1 MRGEDRVKGRWEE
14 QEEVRRGGGKERGKR
29 IGESGRIRKKIKKEN
44 KQGKKGKREQEN
56 KNKTRKKIRSEEE
69 ERNRK

>member
-29 IGESGRIRKKIKKEN
+29 IGESGRIRKKKLKRRINRERREREN
-44 KQGKKGKREQEN
+44 RRIT
-56 KNKTRKKIRSEEE
+56 TR
-69 ERNRK
+69 